1 MKLLCVRHGESVWN
15 VERRTQ
21 GQADIG
27 LSERG
32 HGQAA
37 ALAAR
42 LARLPIGAV
51 FSSDLT
57 RAWATAQPIAA
68 AHGLPVVPVAA
79 LRERHLGAFQGLTFD
94 EIITRFPDRW
104 SEVFRGDGRPPGG
117 ETRSEIAS
125 RVRQFLRRLLT
136 DPPAETVVL
145 VGHGGS
151 LRAAFAD
158 LLGMP
163 PEAAWRF
170 RIDNG
175 SLSVFDLYPE
185 GAIADVL
192 NDTCHLDGTGSDEW

>member
-15 VERRTQ
+15 AERRTQ

-32 HGQAA
+32 HSQAA

-42 LARLPIGAV
+42 LARRPIGAV

-57 RAWATAQPIAA
+57 RAWATALPIAA
-68 AHGLPVVPVAA
+68 AHGAPVLPVAA

-94 EIITRFPDRW
+94 EITARFPDLW
-104 SEVFRGDGRPPGG
+104 SDVFRGEGRPPGG
-117 ETRSEIAS
+117 ETRSEVVW
-125 RVRQFLRRLLT
+125 RVRRFMRQLIV

-151 LRAAFAD
+151 LRAVFSD

-175 SLSVFDLYPE
+175 SLSIFDLYPE

-192 NDTCHLDGTGSDEW
+192 NDTCHLDGTASDEW